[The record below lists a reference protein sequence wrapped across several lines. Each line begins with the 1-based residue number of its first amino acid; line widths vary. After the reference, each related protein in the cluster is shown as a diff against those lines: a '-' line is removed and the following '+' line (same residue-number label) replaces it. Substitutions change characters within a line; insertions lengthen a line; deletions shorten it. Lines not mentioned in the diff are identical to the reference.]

1 MRGDSHTHAACHA
14 VGPAAKLSNFDFT
27 SISDFRLQ
35 TSDSGPTHDACY
47 SLGTES
53 FSKESKMRI
62 RCKDA
67 FTVKSH
73 FDFRLR
79 LHFCFS
85 DLSFQKVEW
94 QSHDFRFQVRF
105 QISGSR
111 KGVKSKSGL
120 RFQISDFRLPQGREI
135 VNVSFISIS
144 GFDYRRAFLE
154 KLSQT

>member
-1 MRGDSHTHAACHA
+1 MQPVMQSDQRRNCLTSTSLRFQ
-14 VGPAAKLSNFDFT
+14 VSN
-27 SISDFRLQ
+27 FRLQ
-35 TSDSGPTHDACY
+35 TLAQHMMPVTPSVPNLFRRNPS
-47 SLGTES
+47 
-53 FSKESKMRI
+53 SKMRI

-85 DLSFQKVEW
+85 DLSFQKVEG
-94 QSHDFRFQVRF
+94 QSHDYRFQVRF